1 MMLSESLKEIRFHV
15 DKVAIGRY
23 AAITKDFNPIHL
35 DAEFA
40 SKTSMGGI
48 IAHGTMSMSLIWQSL
63 SETCKLDDDANVVLD
78 IRFVRPVR
86 EDDWVVAGG
95 RLVDARGVYDVW
107 VRAEAPSRQELVISG
122 TATLGATGGESN
134 ELSTRVEAGR

>member
-40 SKTSMGGI
+40 SKTPMGGI
-48 IAHGTMSMSLIWQSL
+48 VAHGTMSMSLIWQSL
-63 SETCKLDDDANVVLD
+63 SETCKLDDDAKVVLD

-86 EDDWVVAGG
+86 ENDWVVAGG
-95 RLVDARGVYDVW
+95 TLTDPRGIYDVW
-107 VRAEAPSRQELVISG
+107 VRAESPGRQEVVISG
-122 TATLGATGGESN
+122 TVTLGAAGEGN
-134 ELSTRVEAGR
+134 GLSTKVESGP

>member
-1 MMLSESLKEIRFHV
+1 MMFSKTLKEVRFPV
-15 DKVAIGRY
+15 DKAAIGRY
-23 AAITKDFNPIHL
+23 ASITQDFNPIHL

-40 SKTSMGGI
+40 SKTPMGGV

-86 EDDWVVAGG
+86 ENDWVIAGG
-95 RLVDARGVYDVW
+95 TLVDARGVYDVW

-122 TATLGATGGESN
+122 TATLGAAGESN
-134 ELSTRVEAGR
+134 EFSTRVEAGR